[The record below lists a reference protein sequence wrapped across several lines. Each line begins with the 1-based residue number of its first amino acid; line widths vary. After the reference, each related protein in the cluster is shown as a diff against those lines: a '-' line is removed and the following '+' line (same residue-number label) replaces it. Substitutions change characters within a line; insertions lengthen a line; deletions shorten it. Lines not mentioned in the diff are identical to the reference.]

1 VQACPTCTNNQ
12 NGQFSFTDG
21 RAGGTGV
28 AIANAALGLYD
39 SYSEIG
45 HRAYTIFRGNMYEGF
60 AQDSWKYRQNLTI
73 NYGLRYTVI
82 APYHAEWGN
91 MILFDP
97 TLYDSS
103 KAVTIDPA
111 TGLVQGTIDPKTGL
125 VVGTGKDTLNGM
137 VIPGS
142 GFPSSAKN
150 HFPEA
155 DPSQFDFSRLFR
167 NVSNHYS
174 NIQWSDI
181 QPRVGIAYQLDHKTV
196 FRAGAGRF
204 VTRLGVSDSIFLG
217 GNPPFQPNASVANG
231 TVDALGPSI
240 GGNNVLV
247 VTSQSKNFK
256 NPEAWAWNF
265 TVERETFWKSLLSV
279 GYVARRGVHLQRESD
294 INQPTTAV
302 VTAPANAGVNLNALR
317 PYKGFGSIR
326 QTDDVANSMYN
337 SLQVAWNRRFSDG
350 LQFGV
355 SYTLSKSMDG
365 GSNQRDVIPN
375 TYDPGMMWGPSEF
388 DARHILVFSYLYDL
402 PFFKNHSN
410 LSGKLLGGWQI
421 SGVTQFQT
429 GLPCG
434 AAHASDYAGVG
445 LDSNFG
451 CGVNGQYWTVNG
463 VPKITGTFGSSGQ
476 WFSTTNPDGS
486 PIFVQPAAGTF
497 NHARVRDLI
506 YQPGFQNWNLGLFKS
521 FPVDEQRGF
530 QFRAE
535 AFNFINHPNWGG
547 GSGGGVNFDPTS
559 SNFGK
564 VTTKGSGVGGGER
577 NLQLSLRFY
586 F

>member
-1 VQACPTCTNNQ
+1 MQACPTCTNNQ

>member
-1 VQACPTCTNNQ
+1 
-12 NGQFSFTDG
+12 
-21 RAGGTGV
+21 
-28 AIANAALGLYD
+28 
-39 SYSEIG
+39 
-45 HRAYTIFRGNMYEGF
+45 
-60 AQDSWKYRQNLTI
+60 
-73 NYGLRYTVI
+73 
-82 APYHAEWGN
+82 

-103 KAVTIDPA
+103 KAVTVDP
-111 TGLVQGTIDPKTGL
+111 TSGLIVGTVNLKTGL
-125 VVGTGKDTLNGM
+125 VAGTGADTLNGM

-142 GFPSSAKN
+142 GFPSSAKGRVA
-150 HFPEA
+150 EA
-155 DPSQFDFSRLFR
+155 DPSQFDFSRLFH

-174 NIQWSDI
+174 NVQWSDL
-181 QPRVGIAYQLDHKTV
+181 QPRVGIAYQLDRKTV
-196 FRAGAGRF
+196 LRAGAGRF

-217 GNPPFQPNASVANG
+217 GNPPFQPNASLVNDV
-231 TVDALGPSI
+231 VDALGTPGVS
-240 GGNNVLV
+240 GNQAPLV
-247 VTSQSKNFK
+247 VTTQSKNFK

-265 TVERETFWKSLLSV
+265 TFERETFWKSLLSV
-279 GYVARRGVHLQRESD
+279 GYVARRGLHLQREAD

-302 VTAPANAGVNLNALR
+302 VTANPCLLPGAASPCKVDAFR
-317 PYKGFGSIR
+317 PYKGYGSIR
-326 QTDDVANSMYN
+326 ETDDVANSMYN
-337 SLQVAWNRRFSDG
+337 SLQVAWNRRFSGG

-355 SYTLSKSMDG
+355 SYTLSKSMDD

-402 PFFKNHSN
+402 PIFKNRSN
-410 LSGKLLGGWQI
+410 LSGKLLGGWQV

-434 AAHASDYAGVG
+434 AAHATDYARVG

-463 VPKITGTFGSSGQ
+463 VPKIIGTFGSSGQ
-476 WFSTTNPDGS
+476 WFSTKNPDGS
-486 PIFVQPAAGTF
+486 SIFVVPANGTF

-521 FPVDEQRGF
+521 FPIDEQRGF

-564 VTTKGSGVGGGER
+564 VTTKGGGVGGGER
-577 NLQLSLRFY
+577 NLQLSLRAY

>member
-1 VQACPTCTNNQ
+1 
-12 NGQFSFTDG
+12 
-21 RAGGTGV
+21 V
-28 AIANAALGLYD
+28 AIANTALGLYD

-45 HRAYTIFRGNMYEGF
+45 HRAYTIFRANMYESF
-60 AQDSWKYRQNLTI
+60 AQDSWKFRQNLTF
-73 NYGLRYTVI
+73 NYGVRYTVVV
-82 APYHAEWGN
+82 PYHALWGN

-97 TLYDSS
+97 KFYDPN
-103 KAVTIDPA
+103 KAVTVDPT
-111 TGLVQGTIDPKTGL
+111 TGLVVGTIDPKTGL
-125 VVGTGKDTLNGM
+125 VAGTGADTLNGM

-142 GFPSSAKN
+142 GFPSSAKGRV
-150 HFPEA
+150 PEA
-155 DPSQFDFSRLFR
+155 DPSQFDFSRLFH
-167 NVSNHYS
+167 NVPNHYS
-174 NIQWSDI
+174 NIQWGDI
-181 QPRVGIAYQLDHKTV
+181 QPRVGIAYQLGHKSV
-196 FRAGAGRF
+196 IRAGAGRF

-231 TVDALGPSI
+231 LVDALGPGI
-240 GGNNVLV
+240 GGNTALV
-247 VTSQSKNFK
+247 VTTQSKNFK

-265 TVERETFWKSLLSV
+265 TFEHETFWKSLLSV

-294 INQPTTAV
+294 INQPTTAF
-302 VTAPANAGVNLNALR
+302 VTDPANAGKNLNALR

-326 QTDDVANSMYN
+326 ETNNVANSMYN
-337 SLQVAWNRRFSDG
+337 SLQVAWNRRFADG

-355 SYTLSKSMDG
+355 SYTFSKSMDD

-375 TYDPGMMWGPSEF
+375 TYDVSSLWGPSEF

-402 PFFKNHSN
+402 PLFKNRSN

-463 VPKITGTFGSSGQ
+463 VPKIIGTFGSSGQ

-486 PIFVQPAAGTF
+486 SIFVVPANGTF

-506 YQPGFQNWNLGLFKS
+506 YQPGFQNWNLGLFKT
-521 FPVDEQRGF
+521 FPIREQRGL

-564 VTTKGSGVGGGER
+564 VTTKGGGVGGGER
-577 NLQLSLRFY
+577 NLQLSLRLY

>member
-1 VQACPTCTNNQ
+1 
-12 NGQFSFTDG
+12 
-21 RAGGTGV
+21 
-28 AIANAALGLYD
+28 
-39 SYSEIG
+39 
-45 HRAYTIFRGNMYEGF
+45 MYESF
-60 AQDSWKYRQNLTI
+60 AQDSWKFRQNLTI

-82 APYHAEWGN
+82 VPYHALWGN

-103 KAVTIDPA
+103 KVVTVDPTTGLIVGTVDPT
-111 TGLVQGTIDPKTGL
+111 TGLVA
-125 VVGTGKDTLNGM
+125 GTGKDTLNGM

-142 GFPSSAKN
+142 GFPSSAKGRV
-150 HFPEA
+150 PEA
-155 DPSQFDFSRLFR
+155 DPSQFDFSRLFH

-174 NIQWSDI
+174 NILWSDI
-181 QPRVGIAYQLDHKTV
+181 QPRVGIAYQLDRKTV
-196 FRAGAGRF
+196 LRAGAGRF

-217 GNPPFQPNASVANG
+217 GNPPFQPNASLVNG
-231 TVDALGPSI
+231 VVDALGTS
-240 GGNNVLV
+240 GVSGNQAPLV
-247 VTSQSKNFK
+247 VTTQSKNFK

-265 TVERETFWKSLLSV
+265 TFERETFWKSLLSV

-302 VTAPANAGVNLNALR
+302 VAAHPCLLPGAANPCKVDAFR
-317 PYKGFGSIR
+317 PYQGYGSIR
-326 QTDDVANSMYN
+326 ETDDVANSMYN
-337 SLQVAWNRRFSDG
+337 SLQVAWNRRFSGG

-355 SYTLSKSMDG
+355 SYTLSKSMDD

-388 DARHILVFSYLYDL
+388 DARHIVVFSYLYDL
-402 PFFKNHSN
+402 PFFKNRSN
-410 LSGKLLGGWQI
+410 LTGKVLGGWQV

-434 AAHASDYAGVG
+434 AAHATDYARVG

-463 VPKITGTFGSSGQ
+463 VPKIIGTFGSSGQ
-476 WFSTTNPDGS
+476 WFSTKNPDGS
-486 PIFVQPAAGTF
+486 SIFVVPANGTF

-506 YQPGFQNWNLGLFKS
+506 YQPGFQNWNLGLFKT
-521 FPVDEQRGF
+521 FPIREQRGL

-564 VTTKGSGVGGGER
+564 VTTKGGGVGGGER
-577 NLQLSLRFY
+577 NLQLSLRAY